1 MSASPEDKQIAAA
14 ARRSL
19 AKTQLDITQMNVNCV
34 RGVIELSGTVKAPRG
49 FAGEFNVRKEF
60 QILITVL
67 RNVRGVKDVFGDRVR
82 IFD

>member
-1 MSASPEDKQIAAA
+1 MSSSPEDKQIASA

-19 AKTQLDITQMNVNCV
+19 AKTQLDITQMNVNCF
-34 RGVIELSGTVKAPRG
+34 RGVIELSGTVKAPRS

-60 QILITVL
+60 QVLITVL